1 MGPNYALITGASKGL
16 GKVFAD
22 ALAVRGRDLI
32 LVARSTSELETLANE
47 LKTLRGIKVETFTHD
62 LAAPGAGVNLA
73 SELAERGLDIDLLVN
88 NAGFGERGEFC
99 ELPLGRQLQMIY
111 LHNSAVVELTYEL
124 LKPMIARQNELSAT
138 IR

>member
-1 MGPNYALITGASKGL
+1 MRPNYALITGASKGL

-47 LKTLRGIKVETFTHD
+47 LKTSRAIKVETFTHD

-73 SELAERGLDIDLLVN
+73 RELAERTLNFDLFVN
-88 NAGFGERGEFC
+88 NAVFGERVEFC
-99 ELPLGRQLQMIY
+99 ERPLG
-111 LHNSAVVELTYEL
+111 
-124 LKPMIARQNELSAT
+124 
-138 IR
+138 